1 MRELRSPD
9 KKRAA
14 FHAATESAVLL
25 ENNGILPLTKETP
38 VILTGPYAESK
49 NILGPWSVDGIVE
62 DAITVKDG
70 LILKGGRIKEV
81 IQTAYEEVTEQ
92 DSDRIVQTV
101 ASGDVVV
108 LALGEPELWSG
119 EAGSRSV
126 IELPEHQ
133 ISLLK
138 KLHEHQIPVVVLLF
152 NGRPLDLRKVKE
164 YADAV
169 LEMWFPGTEGGNAAA
184 LLYGEK
190 NPSGKLAMSF
200 PYGSGQIP
208 VSYDMAPTGRPKADL
223 VQEPRYKSQ
232 YLDIPNEPLYS
243 FGYGL
248 SYTEYDVQVNG
259 KIVRQ
264 EQEYLVPVKVTN
276 LGNMT
281 GKTVVQIYIG
291 KKKSL
296 VARPVK
302 ELVAYKKI
310 ELQPG
315 KSKEIVIPIEEKT
328 LERWIPGK
336 GWTKEKGEYT
346 ILVSN
351 DGRNFQRMELTV
363 G

>member
-1 MRELRSPD
+1 M
-9 KKRAA
+9 
-14 FHAATESAVLL
+14 
-25 ENNGILPLTKETP
+25 
-38 VILTGPYAESK
+38 
-49 NILGPWSVDGIVE
+49 
-62 DAITVKDG
+62 
-70 LILKGGRIKEV
+70 
-81 IQTAYEEVTEQ
+81 TEQ

-169 LEMWFPGTEGGNAAA
+169 LEMWFPGTEGGNAVAA

-208 VSYDMAPTGRPKADL
+208 VSYDMAPTGLPKADL
-223 VQEPRYKSQ
+223 MQEPRYKSQ

-248 SYTEYDVQVNG
+248 SYTEYDVQVQWKNCQTRTGIPGTCEGDKSWKYDRKNG
-259 KIVRQ
+259 SPDLYR
-264 EQEYLVPVKVTN
+264 
-276 LGNMT
+276 
-281 GKTVVQIYIG
+281 
-291 KKKSL
+291 
-296 VARPVK
+296 
-302 ELVAYKKI
+302 
-310 ELQPG
+310 
-315 KSKEIVIPIEEKT
+315 EEKIFGRKAG
-328 LERWIPGK
+328 ERTCG
-336 GWTKEKGEYT
+336 
-346 ILVSN
+346 L
-351 DGRNFQRMELTV
+351 
-363 G
+363 

>member
-1 MRELRSPD
+1 MALIILS
-9 KKRAA
+9 
-14 FHAATESAVLL
+14 SC
-25 ENNGILPLTKETP
+25 GI
-38 VILTGPYAESK
+38 A
-49 NILGPWSVDGIVE
+49 
-62 DAITVKDG
+62 
-70 LILKGGRIKEV
+70 
-81 IQTAYEEVTEQ
+81 
-92 DSDRIVQTV
+92 
-101 ASGDVVV
+101 
-108 LALGEPELWSG
+108 
-119 EAGSRSV
+119 
-126 IELPEHQ
+126 
-133 ISLLK
+133 
-138 KLHEHQIPVVVLLF
+138 
-152 NGRPLDLRKVKE
+152 
-164 YADAV
+164 
-169 LEMWFPGTEGGNAAA
+169 
-184 LLYGEK
+184 
-190 NPSGKLAMSF
+190 
-200 PYGSGQIP
+200 

-281 GKTVVQIYIG
+281 GKTVIQIYIG